1 MAGYGLN
8 DDDFDEFLESSDDE
22 LIVVAPAAAPPPAV
36 PPKLQW
42 VLAAT
47 SFQGPLEGAAG
58 DACRL
63 VPPNRSARRLY
74 SMLLWHAST
83 VPPVGAAAN
92 ASHAQACMMLTRST
106 CRSTVVI

>member
-1 MAGYGLN
+1 MAGYGLD

-22 LIVVAPAAAPPPAV
+22 LIVVAPAAAPAPAV

-47 SFQGPLEGAAG
+47 SLQGPVEGAAG

-63 VPPNRSARRLY
+63 VPPNRSARRLH
-74 SMLLWHAST
+74 SLLLCLHLVMPPLELHLTHCMLRRARCSHTQHAGSL
-83 VPPVGAAAN
+83 
-92 ASHAQACMMLTRST
+92 SF
-106 CRSTVVI
+106 

>member
-1 MAGYGLN
+1 MAGYGLD

-22 LIVVAPAAAPPPAV
+22 LIVVGPAAAPAPAG

-47 SFQGPLEGAAG
+47 SFKGPVEGAAG

-63 VPPNRSARRLY
+63 VPPNRSGRRLH
-74 SMLLWHAST
+74 SLLRCHYMAMPLLS
-83 VPPVGAAAN
+83 
-92 ASHAQACMMLTRST
+92 C
-106 CRSTVVI
+106 I